1 MERTQAQFLD
11 NVEICVDRIIE
22 TVGRKIVFGIP
33 LALGKPNHL
42 ANALYLRAKKDPS
55 IDLTIITALSLEKP
69 SASSTL
75 EARLLDPIVQRIW
88 KGFVEFEYMK
98 DLRKN
103 QLPPNVRISEFFT
116 KAGGYLNSPHAQQ
129 NYISSNYTHAI
140 RDLIDNGLNVIGNMI
155 APHPDGDRRW
165 VSMSCNPDLTVEG
178 FARMMEIKK
187 QGGRCMIVGQLNSY
201 LPYMYG
207 DAVME
212 SSVYDII
219 LDAPQYN
226 FPLFSVPKASVA
238 AADHMIGL
246 NVSTLVKDEG
256 TLQIGIGSL
265 GDAIASGLIM
275 RHADNDAYQKA
286 LGAFN
291 IKERYSGLIEKIGGT
306 GTFEKGLYGATEMLV
321 DVFIQ
326 LYKNGILKRKVYDN
340 EGIQA
345 LVNSGVP
352 TEKIPAGILDI
363 LVDQKVVGERL
374 TRADFRLL
382 MKYGIIDGPFE
393 YMDGSILWDGRAYPA
408 DLRNKETRA
417 LLQASLGSRL
427 KEGVVCHGAFFI
439 GPKDF
444 YKSLKTMPESERKL
458 FSMTGVEYVNQLYGG
473 EALKSL
479 QRKNGRFV
487 NAGMMVT
494 LLGAVVSDG
503 LESGSIVSGV
513 GGQYNF
519 VSMAHALADGRLIMM
534 VRSTKASRGKLSS
547 NIVFNYGHTTI
558 PRHLRDIVV
567 TEYGIADLKCDQQV
581 IASMLNIADSR
592 FQDELMAQAKAA
604 GKLPQ
609 DYEIPE
615 AFRNNYPE
623 QIAKQLAPLRAQGY
637 FKDFPFGTDYT
648 QEEITLARALKALKD
663 RVATRKYSTAVG
675 ILCHFFQTAGRHHAH
690 AAPHEAGDAR
700 LYPGAGPAGRRCVC
714 PEPKRLRQDCLAS
727 INYWHHQFWRGPF
740 T

>member
-1 MERTQAQFLD
+1 METTQAQFLD

-75 EARLLDPIVQRIW
+75 EARLLDPIVKRIW
-88 KGFVEFEYMK
+88 NGFVEFEYMK

-103 QLPPNVRISEFFT
+103 QLPSNVRISEFFT
-116 KAGGYLNSPHAQQ
+116 KAGGYLNSPYAQQ
-129 NYISSNYTHAI
+129 NYISSNYTHAV

-155 APHPDGDRRW
+155 APHPEGDRNW

-178 FARMMEIKK
+178 FAKMMEVRK
-187 QGGRCMIVGQLNSY
+187 QGKKVMIVGQLNSH

-212 SSVYDII
+212 SSIYDII
-219 LDAPQYN
+219 LDAPEYN
-226 FPLFSVPKASVA
+226 FPLFSVPKAAVA
-238 AADHMIGL
+238 PADHMIGL
-246 NVSTLVKDEG
+246 NVSTLIKDEG

-275 RHADNDAYQKA
+275 RHRKNDAYQKA
-286 LGAFN
+286 LDAFN
-291 IKERYSGLIEKIGGT
+291 IKDRYGALIERIGGT
-306 GTFEKGLYGATEMLV
+306 DTFEKGLYGATEMLV

-326 LYKNGILKRKVYDN
+326 LYNNGVLKRKVYDN
-340 EGIQA
+340 AGIQA
-345 LVNSGVP
+345 LINSGEI
-352 TEKIPAGILDI
+352 TEKIPANILDI
-363 LVDQKVVGERL
+363 LMKQEVIRERL
-374 TRADFRLL
+374 NKADFRLL
-382 MKYGIIDGPFE
+382 MKYGIINGPFE
-393 YMDGSILWDGRAYPA
+393 FMDGSIIHKDRAYPA
-408 DLRNKETRA
+408 DLGDKETRA
-417 LLQASLGSRL
+417 LLEANLGDRL
-427 KEGVVCHGAFFI
+427 REGVVCHGAFFI

-444 YKSLKTMPESERKL
+444 YKALNDMSEEERKL
-458 FSMTGVEYVNQLYGG
+458 FSMTGVDVVNQLYGG
-473 EALKSL
+473 EKLRTL

-503 LESGSIVSGV
+503 LESGNIVSGV

-519 VSMAHALADGRLIMM
+519 VSMAHALEDGRLIMM
-534 VRSTKASRGKLSS
+534 SRSTKKSKGKLSS

-567 TEYGIADLKCDQQV
+567 TEYGIADLRGKCDQEV
-581 IASMLNIADSR
+581 IAAMLNIADSR
-592 FQDELMAQAKAA
+592 FQDELMAQAKKS
-604 GKLPQ
+604 GKLAA
-609 DYEIPE
+609 DYEIPGE
-615 AFRNNYPE
+615 FRNNYPD
-623 QIAKQLAPLRAQGY
+623 QIAKRLAPLKAQGY

-648 QEEITLARALKALKD
+648 NEEITLARALRGLKD
-663 RVATRKYSTAVG
+663 SVATRKYRTVAG
-675 ILCHFFQTAGRHHAH
+675 IVRHFFSKPP
-690 AAPHEAGDAR
+690 AAIVPMLRRMKLEV
-700 LYPGAGPAGRRCVC
+700 PGCIRERALRAAVVYA
-714 PEPKRLRQDCLAS
+714 LRQSA
-727 INYWHHQFWRGPF
+727 
-740 T
+740 

>member
-1 MERTQAQFLD
+1 MAATQAEFI
-11 NVEICVDRIIE
+11 NHVEVCVDRILD

-42 ANALYLRAKKDPS
+42 ANALYLRAKNNPA

-75 EARLLDPIVQRIW
+75 EARLLDPIVKRIW
-88 KGFVEFEYMK
+88 DGFVEFEYMK

-116 KAGGYLNSPHAQQ
+116 KAGGYLNSPYAQQ
-129 NYISSNYTHAI
+129 NYISTNYTHAV

-155 APHPDGDRRW
+155 APHPDGNRNL

-178 FARMMEIKK
+178 FAKMIEVRK
-187 QGGRCMIVGQLNSY
+187 QGRKTMIIGQMNAN

-219 LDAPQYN
+219 LDDPKYD

-238 AADHMIGL
+238 PADHMIGL
-246 NVSTLVKDEG
+246 NVSTLIRDNG

-265 GDAIASGLIM
+265 GDAIASSMIM
-275 RHADNDAYQKA
+275 RHHQNDAYCAA
-286 LGAFN
+286 LNTFN
-291 IKERYSGLIEKIGGT
+291 IPGRYSDLVRRIGGT
-306 GTFEKGLYGATEMLV
+306 GSFEKGVYGATEMLV
-321 DVFIQ
+321 DVFVQ

-340 EGIQA
+340 AGIQE
-345 LVNSGVP
+345 LVNAGALDNAVP
-352 TEKIPAGILDI
+352 PDILDI
-363 LVDQKVVGERL
+363 LVRRKVISERL
-374 TRADFRLL
+374 TKADFRLL

-393 YMDGSILWDGRAYPA
+393 YMDGRIIHNGTGLAA
-408 DLRNKETRA
+408 DLRNKTTREI
-417 LLQASLGSRL
+417 LESHLGKHL

-439 GPKDF
+439 GPKGF
-444 YKSLKTMPESERKL
+444 YKALNNMSEQERKL
-458 FSMTGVEYVNQLYGG
+458 FSMTGVDYVNQLYGD
-473 EALKSL
+473 EHLKSL
-479 QRKNGRFV
+479 QRQHGRFV

-503 LESGSIVSGV
+503 LESGNIVSGV

-519 VSMAHALADGRLIMM
+519 VSMAHALDDGRLIMM
-534 VRSTKASRGKLSS
+534 IRSTKKSKGKLSS

-567 TEYGIADLKCDQQV
+567 TEYGIADLRGKCDQEV
-581 IASMLNIADSR
+581 IAEMLNVADSR
-592 FQDELMAQAKAA
+592 FQDELLDQAKKA
-604 GKLPQ
+604 GKIAP
-609 DYEIPE
+609 DYEIP
-615 AFRNNYPE
+615 AAYRNNTPE
-623 QIAKQLAPLRAQGY
+623 YLNSRMAPLREQGF

-648 QEEITLARALKALKD
+648 REEVTLARALKGLKEK
-663 RVATRKYSTAVG
+663 VATRKYRTVAG
-675 ILCHFFQTAGRHHAH
+675 IVRHFFTRPP
-690 AAPHEAGDAR
+690 AALQPLLHRMKLD
-700 LYPGAGPAGRRCVC
+700 LPGCLKERA
-714 PEPKRLRQDCLAS
+714 LRAAVVYALRE
-727 INYWHHQFWRGPF
+727 NG
-740 T
+740 